1 MKRRSVKCSNKR
13 GVVSSEKKMARG
25 LREMNGT
32 WETML
37 NFAESR
43 DGVSELKH
51 KCIFLFYFVFG
62 YKNKKVYLRLDVSN
76 FVRVWKITTQ
86 RKF

>member
-1 MKRRSVKCSNKR
+1 MLEEDLGVVCEGRRMKRRSVKCSNKR

-37 NFAESR
+37 NFCR
-43 DGVSELKH
+43 
-51 KCIFLFYFVFG
+51 
-62 YKNKKVYLRLDVSN
+62 
-76 FVRVWKITTQ
+76 IT
-86 RKF
+86 